1 MRDTL
6 YADKA
11 LKYPPIPR
19 FPAEHFGVA
28 RLRDVRFKQFD
39 EAIRQLEEEGLMQ
52 VFYVTSGK
60 REPIVGVV
68 GALQFDV
75 IASRLRTEYGV
86 EVQVDAAPYAAARW
100 LAEPL
105 RPVPSLGGGATVAVN
120 RQDRRLIVAE
130 R

>member
-1 MRDTL
+1 
-6 YADKA
+6 
-11 LKYPPIPR
+11 
-19 FPAEHFGVA
+19 
-28 RLRDVRFKQFD
+28 
-39 EAIRQLEEEGLMQ
+39 MQ
-52 VFYVTSGK
+52 VFFAASGK

-105 RPVPSLGGGATVAVN
+105 RPVPSLGGGAAVAVD
-120 RQDRRLIVAE
+120 RQDRRLILFASEWEVQYFERQHPEIKLLAE
-130 R
+130 SPV